1 MATDNEQRTT
11 DFLFMPFRF
20 DKLTIKAQEAVARA
34 QELAAGAG
42 NPQIEPVHLLASLMQ
57 EHEGIVRPVLEK
69 IGANVRQLET
79 IVEAEL
85 KHLPR
90 SSGGSPP
97 GIGPHLSKVLDVA
110 QAEADGMKDEFVST
124 EHLLLALAGTASKAQ
139 DLLHLNAITKDKV
152 LSALQAVRGSA
163 RVTDQTPEGKFQ
175 ALEKYGIDLTERARQ
190 GKLDPVIG
198 RDQEIR
204 RVIQVLSRRTKNN
217 PVLIGE
223 PGVGKTAIVEGLAL
237 RIAQGDVPESLKNR
251 RVEALDMGALLA
263 GTKFRGEFEERL
275 KALIKEVVDA
285 GNVILFID
293 ELHTVVGAGAAEGGS
308 DAANLL
314 KPALARGELRC
325 VGATT
330 LDEYRKYIE
339 KDPALERRFQ
349 PIYVGEPNVE
359 DTIAILRGLKPR
371 YEAHHKGVRIKDSA
385 LVAAAELSNRYITDR
400 FLPDKAIDL
409 MDEATSKLAMELQ
422 SVPTEID
429 QVQRRLTQLELAA
442 RQLEDEKEEHAKERL
457 AEIQEEMTELRKK
470 LASLREQWESERMG
484 LGDVADVQRRLDEAR
499 VKYDQQTAA
508 IREQQSAG
516 RVDERAY
523 QKLYEL
529 DVERKKLE
537 KHLEEAAAKQAA
549 GDSKDGNRRR
559 LLRQEVGP
567 DEIAEVVSAWT
578 GVPVSRMLEKERAK
592 LLVLEERL
600 HQRVVGQDEAVRAV
614 ANAVRR
620 SRSGLQDPNR
630 PIGSFIFCGPTGVG
644 KTELCKALAVVLFD
658 DEHAMVRIDMSEFM
672 EKHTVSRLIG
682 APPGYVGYEEGGM
695 LTEAVRRRPYSV
707 VLLDEIEKAH
717 RDVFNIL
724 LQVLDD
730 GRLSDSHGHTV
741 DFTNTI
747 IVMTSNVGSQMIQEI
762 FDEGGNYEEMRAAV
776 MESLQARFLPE
787 FLNRVDE
794 IIVFKPLSRDEIR
807 QVVDIQI
814 NRLKK
819 LLEDRGYGVEVSEP
833 ARQEIANRG
842 YDPAMGA
849 RPLKR
854 VIQQELQNPLASELL
869 KGEFPEGSTIHIDFD
884 GQDFTFEATG
894 GGNGERRKG
903 GSTGDKIASAEVT

>member
-1 MATDNEQRTT
+1 
-11 DFLFMPFRF
+11 MPFRF
-20 DKLTIKAQEAVARA
+20 DKLTIKAQESLARA

-42 NPQIEPVHLLASLMQ
+42 NPQIEPIHLLASLLQ
-57 EHEGIVRPVLEK
+57 EGEGVVRPVLEK

-97 GIGPHLSKVLDVA
+97 GIGPQLSKVLDAA

-124 EHLLLALAGTASKAQ
+124 EHLLLALVGTASKAQ

-152 LSALQAVRGSA
+152 LHALQAVRGSA

-175 ALEKYGIDLTERARQ
+175 ALEKYGIELTERARQ

-223 PGVGKTAIVEGLAL
+223 PGVGKTAIVEGLAQ

-251 RVEALDMGALLA
+251 RVVALDMGALLA

-442 RQLEDEKEEHAKERL
+442 RQLEDEKEEHAQERL

-470 LASLREQWESERMG
+470 LSSLREQWEAEKLG
-484 LGDVADVQRRLDEAR
+484 LGDVADLQRRLDDAR
-499 VKYDQQTAA
+499 VRYDQQTAK
-508 IREQQSAG
+508 IREQQAAG
-516 RVDERAY
+516 RVDEAAY

-537 KHLEEAAAKQAA
+537 KHLEDASTKQAA
-549 GDSKDGNRRR
+549 GDSRDGNARR

-600 HQRVVGQDEAVRAV
+600 HQRVIGQDEAVRAV

-644 KTELCKALAVVLFD
+644 KTELCKALAEVLFD
-658 DEHAMVRIDMSEFM
+658 DQNAMVRIDMSEFI

-695 LTEAVRRRPYSV
+695 LTEAVRRRPYAV

-762 FDEGGNYEEMRAAV
+762 FDEGGKYDEMRSAV

-787 FLNRVDE
+787 FLNRIDE
-794 IIVFKPLSRDEIR
+794 TIVFRPLTRVEIR
-807 QVVDIQI
+807 KIVDLQI
-814 NRLKK
+814 DRLAK
-819 LLEDRGYGVEVSEP
+819 LLQDRGYGLEVTEP
-833 ARQEIANRG
+833 AREEISHRG

-854 VIQQELQNPLASELL
+854 VIQQELQNPLATELL
-869 KGEFPEGSTIHIDFD
+869 KGEFPEDSTIHIDYD
-884 GQDFTFEATG
+884 GQDFTFASTG
-894 GGNGERRKG
+894 GGNGARRKG
-903 GSTGDKIASAEVT
+903 GKPAGDEVVATEVI